1 MMKTTVHIISHS
13 HWDREWYQSF
23 ETHRMK
29 LIELVDNIL
38 DKAEND
44 PEFGGFFLD
53 GQVIAIDDCLE
64 IRPEK
69 RAQVEKC
76 IREGKVQTG
85 PWYILQDEFL
95 TSGEACVRNLQVG
108 MQEAE
113 QYGAVGNVGY
123 FPDAFGNA
131 GQMPQVLK
139 QAGMDAVVFGRG
151 VKPIGPN
158 NEVTGGQYEST
169 YSEMMWAS
177 PDGTKLPGIL
187 FANWY
192 NNGVEIPV
200 DEAEAKVYWDKKLAD
215 ARKFAATN
223 QLLMMNGCDHQPL
236 QKNITEAI
244 RVARKLYPDVEFI
257 HSDFKKYVEAMEKEI
272 SENFSTVKGEL
283 TSQETDGR
291 WTLANTASSWIGLKQ
306 DNRAGETALERKA
319 EPAAAMAD
327 VMGKA
332 YPEDQMIYSWKKL
345 MQNHPHDSICGCSV
359 DEVNEEMKTR
369 FAKSRQVADAIY
381 DESVEYLT
389 NKVNTAAL
397 PGDGEKIPF
406 VVWNTSGETKSQV
419 VEKELHLFRDYNL
432 FVWDGYEAAEKV
444 ELPAM
449 VLRDADGNVVPA
461 KIADAGVAFG
471 YDLPDDRFRQPY
483 MAKKV
488 LVTFEA
494 EVPALGYRTY
504 YLETAEQAQDV
515 DVVSADENVLEND
528 AVKVVVNADGSYN
541 LLDKKTGRMYENL
554 GFYEDTGD
562 MGNEYIY
569 IQDSG
574 KQVVSTKGM
583 KAEISCVERNAFRT
597 VVEICHKMMV
607 PSGMDEELLRQRE
620 MCIDPYTRVANR
632 SSELVEMD
640 VKTVL
645 TLEKS
650 AKGLRVATTICN
662 QAKDHRVRVI
672 LPTGLDTSMH
682 MADSAFEVVRRNN
695 RHNDTWTN
703 PCGCERQQCF
713 VAMEDAK
720 GGLLV
725 ANRGLYEYE
734 ILEDQ
739 GNAVAV
745 TLLRCVAEMGDWG
758 YFPTP
763 KAQQIGTFC
772 LEFEVV
778 PFAAGETGDAFREGY
793 AFQEDLTVE
802 QAGLERAFLR
812 KPGQVKPELV
822 EGELPLEM
830 SFLAF
835 EGDGIHMTAFKKG
848 QKKDDLFVRFVNNM
862 EHEEVLSFKKEDWMK
877 EVYRSNVIEEKGDLM
892 IPDKDGVYHVAL
904 REFEIATFGIVK

>member
-53 GQVIAIDDCLE
+53 GQVIAIDDYLE

-76 IREGKVQTG
+76 IREGKIQTG

-139 QAGMDAVVFGRG
+139 QAGMEAVVFGRG

-169 YSEMMWAS
+169 YSEMMWES

-215 ARKFAATN
+215 ARKFAATH
-223 QLLMMNGCDHQPL
+223 QLLLMNGCDHQPL

-244 RVARKLYPDVEFI
+244 RVARKLYPDIEFI

-319 EPAAAMAD
+319 EPAAAMAQ
-327 VMGKA
+327 VFGKT
-332 YPEDQMIYSWKKL
+332 YPEDQMTYSWKKL

-381 DESVEYLT
+381 EESVEYLT

-406 VVWNTSGETKSQV
+406 VVWNTSGTAKTQV
-419 VEKELHLFRDYNL
+419 VEKEIHLFRDYNL
-432 FVWDGYEAAEKV
+432 FVWDGYEAAEQV

-449 VLRDADGNVVPA
+449 VLRDADGNEVPA
-461 KIADAGVAFG
+461 KIADAGIAFG

-488 LVTFEA
+488 RVTFEA

-504 YLETAEQAQDV
+504 YLETAEQLQNV
-515 DVVSADENVLEND
+515 DVVSGDANVLEND
-528 AVKVVVNADGSYN
+528 VMKVVVNEDGSYS
-541 LLDKKTGRMYENL
+541 LLDKKTGRTYENL
-554 GFYEDTGD
+554 GCYEDTGD

-569 IQDSG
+569 IQDTG
-574 KQVVSTKGM
+574 KQVISTKGR
-583 KAEISCVERNAFRT
+583 KAEVSCVERNAFRT
-597 VVEICHKMMV
+597 VVEIRHKMMV
-607 PSGMDEELLRQRE
+607 PSGMGEELQRQRE

-632 SSELVEMD
+632 SFELVEMD

-672 LPTGLDTSMH
+672 FPTGLHTSMH

-713 VAMEDAK
+713 AAMEDEK

-734 ILEDQ
+734 ILEEQ
-739 GNAVAV
+739 ENAIAV

-763 KAQQIGTFC
+763 KAQQLGTFC

-778 PFAAGETGDAFREGY
+778 PYAAGETGTAFEEGY
-793 AFQEDLTVE
+793 AFQQDLTVA

-812 KPGQVKPELV
+812 KPGQVKPELI
-822 EGELPLEM
+822 EGKLPLEM
-830 SFLAF
+830 SFLTF
-835 EGDGIHMTAFKKG
+835 EGNGIHMTAFKKG
-848 QKKDDLFVRFVNNM
+848 QKKDDLFVRFVNHM
-862 EHEEVLSFKKEDWMK
+862 EQGEILSFKKEDWMK
-877 EVYRSNVIEEKGDLM
+877 EVYRSNVIEEKDNVLT
-892 IPDKDGVYHVAL
+892 PDADGIYHVSL
-904 REFEIATFGIVK
+904 REFEIATFGVVR

>member
-53 GQVIAIDDCLE
+53 GQVIAIDDYLE

-76 IREGKVQTG
+76 IREGKIQTG

-139 QAGMDAVVFGRG
+139 QAGMEAVVFGRG

-169 YSEMMWAS
+169 YSEMMCES

-215 ARKFAATN
+215 ARKFAATH
-223 QLLMMNGCDHQPL
+223 QLLLMNGCDHQPL

-244 RVARKLYPDVEFI
+244 RVARKLYPDIEFI

-319 EPAAAMAD
+319 EPAAAMAQ
-327 VMGKA
+327 VFGKT
-332 YPEDQMIYSWKKL
+332 YPEDQMTYSWKKL

-381 DESVEYLT
+381 EESVEYLT

-397 PGDGEKIPF
+397 PGNGEKIPF
-406 VVWNTSGETKSQV
+406 VVWNTSGVAKTQV
-419 VEKELHLFRDYNL
+419 VEKEIHVFRDYNL
-432 FVWDGYEAAEKV
+432 FVWDGYEAAEQV

-449 VLRDADGNVVPA
+449 VLRDADGNEVPA
-461 KIADAGVAFG
+461 KIADAGIAFG

-488 LVTFEA
+488 RVTFEA

-504 YLETAEQAQDV
+504 YLETAEQLQNV
-515 DVVSADENVLEND
+515 DVVSGDANVLEND
-528 AVKVVVNADGSYN
+528 AMKVVVNEDGSYS
-541 LLDKKTGRMYENL
+541 LLDKKTGRTYENL
-554 GFYEDTGD
+554 GCYEDTGD

-569 IQDSG
+569 IQDTG
-574 KQVVSTKGM
+574 KQVISTKGR
-583 KAEISCVERNAFRT
+583 KAEVSCVERNAFRT
-597 VVEICHKMMV
+597 VVEIRHKMMV
-607 PSGMDEELLRQRE
+607 PSGMGEELQRQHE

-632 SSELVEMD
+632 SFELVEMD

-672 LPTGLDTSMH
+672 FPTGLHASTH

-713 VAMEDAK
+713 AAMEDEK

-734 ILEDQ
+734 ILEEQ
-739 GNAVAV
+739 ENAIAV

-763 KAQQIGTFC
+763 KAQQLGTFC

-778 PFAAGETGDAFREGY
+778 PYAAGETGTAFEEGY
-793 AFQEDLTVE
+793 AFQQDLTVA
-802 QAGLERAFLR
+802 QAGLKRAFLR
-812 KPGQVKPELV
+812 KPGQVKPELI
-822 EGELPLEM
+822 EGKLPLEM

-835 EGDGIHMTAFKKG
+835 EGNGIHMTAFKKG
-848 QKKDDLFVRFVNNM
+848 QKKDDLFVRFVNHM
-862 EHEEVLSFKKEDWMK
+862 EQGEILSFKKEDWMK
-877 EVYRSNVIEEKGDLM
+877 EVYRSNVIEEKDDVLT
-892 IPDKDGVYHVAL
+892 PDADGIYHVSL
-904 REFEIATFGIVK
+904 REFEIATFGVVR